1 MLKVFFI
8 EIGFLCLDIF
18 EQKTIITTSLID
30 ASQKHFFVKSVK
42 ITHKSKK
49 MKSLKAKLQ
58 LPKPNLDKRE
68 RDEKLAERL
77 QKKLAD
83 PKSPSNSPMVKK
95 LKV

>member
-1 MLKVFFI
+1 
-8 EIGFLCLDIF
+8 
-18 EQKTIITTSLID
+18 
-30 ASQKHFFVKSVK
+30 
-42 ITHKSKK
+42 

-95 LKV
+95 LKVRFRIIFVLSLKIILAKFHAWERGMISH

>member
-1 MLKVFFI
+1 
-8 EIGFLCLDIF
+8 
-18 EQKTIITTSLID
+18 
-30 ASQKHFFVKSVK
+30 
-42 ITHKSKK
+42 

-58 LPKPNLDKRE
+58 LPRPNLDKRE

-95 LKV
+95 LKVRFCRKKRVL